1 MTLFER
7 VKRLADKQGKSINDI
22 ERDLEY
28 SQNTLY
34 RLKRTNP
41 SSKKLE
47 ELADYFH
54 VSTDYLLGRNETP
67 EWANQKDTMDLEDFL
82 NGNLKVNM
90 AYGGEDLT
98 DEEIERLKIA
108 MTQIFWDKRKQEK

>member
-7 VKRLADKQGKSINDI
+7 VKKMSKERGLSLLQLNDKAGLGKNAI
-22 ERDLEY
+22 Y
-28 SQNTLY
+28 KWKTQ
-34 RLKRTNP
+34 KP
-41 SSKKLE
+41 STENIQKVASALG
-47 ELADYFH
+47 
-54 VSTDYLLGRNETP
+54 VTVDYLLEENNTP
-67 EWANQKDTMDLEDFL
+67 EWATEKDTLDLEDFL
-82 NGNLKVNM
+82 SGNLKVNM